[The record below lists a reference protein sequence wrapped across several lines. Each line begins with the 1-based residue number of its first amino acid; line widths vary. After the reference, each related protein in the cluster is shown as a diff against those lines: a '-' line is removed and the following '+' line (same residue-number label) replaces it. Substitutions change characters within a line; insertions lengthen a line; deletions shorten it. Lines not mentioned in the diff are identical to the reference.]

1 MKNDLI
7 KSHKWYEANR
17 NQMVR
22 IYNGRYI
29 VIAASAVIGD
39 YATEEEALRETVKT
53 HPLGTFIVKK
63 CVPESKEQK
72 IVFHSRVAF
81 V

>member
-1 MKNDLI
+1 MKNDLL

-17 NQMVR
+17 KEMVSL
-22 IYNGRYI
+22 YNGRYI
-29 VIAASAVIGD
+29 AIAGSAVIGD
-39 YATEEEALRETVKT
+39 YASEEDALRETVQK

-81 V
+81 A